1 MNKIATTGTF
11 ALITMI
17 AVLIILGLTVWEA
30 LKNQP
35 FVQVPDPSDATGVKT
50 VQGIKALI

>member
-17 AVLIILGLTVWEA
+17 AVLIILGVTVWDA
-30 LKNQP
+30 FKNKP
-35 FVQVPDPSDATGVKT
+35 LVQVPDPTDATGVKT